1 MKRLKVLRKVL
12 PIGELEL
19 LLAALLDGCH
29 RNISL
34 ARSVAQESGT
44 KFFVNQNANVILWD
58 LVRNGLLKACID
70 DVLTVGNGDHL
81 LHVERF
87 FPAEESRDVGRAMIE
102 GEEIEWS
109 RISRNHEQSS
119 FFAMHAAS
127 CSTWVMPI
135 CLLETPCSCCDT
147 FRLVSI
153 HANSVWKES
162 GNLCNPLS
170 CGCRVTWS

>member
-119 FFAMHAAS
+119 FFAMHAARRS
-127 CSTWVMPI
+127 SAHDYRSEEHTSELQSPDHLVCRL
-135 CLLETPCSCCDT
+135 LLEKKKEDQPYQHS
-147 FRLVSI
+147 LL
-153 HANSVWKES
+153 NS
-162 GNLCNPLS
+162 
-170 CGCRVTWS
+170 